1 MASEAINVEVEE
13 DDGLEDEAEDE
24 LEQEDDEDITY
35 DET

>member
-1 MASEAINVEVEE
+1 MASEAVNVEVEE